1 MCFKS
6 DTPLLNNLGINLESG
21 LEYKKQF
28 VHDKNIRIFVFAFL
42 FVLVLTLG
50 IPTKSYAMDESGKV
64 KWKLIFLSPYGG
76 CTNYQYQMT
85 NQYDEI
91 TSKYFDLYK
100 FENSKYQ
107 PECMPDEKY
116 TSYKPPKDLDLL
128 ILVYDNEIG
137 KKDLRSKDFG
147 GLYNHVGDDR
157 TKNHTII
164 ICDCSNFG
172 YSDPAWDL
180 SHELSHFITYYLGFD
195 LSIVENTIHSVDA
208 KYDQCVEGNRDD
220 SCSSVTTHLSGDYY
234 FSHVTVMTPYGP
246 AIGKKSIAIE
256 NNTINNGVQG
266 DIAGSPIVMNMQK
279 EITKWWLAG
288 KINDTEYSAAL
299 GDMVDK
305 SKNVMPGDNILPANV
320 IFQDSPNGK
329 KENDTFYDKV
339 TKQNQAGLSVLNRV
353 PFKASSNLPDLQ
365 IPQWFKVR
373 ANLWLQGK
381 DMNNN
386 DFVNGVN
393 QLFDIIG
400 KNNDT
405 STLSLAQNHGI
416 SAGHDTAILPV
427 KTNSPSKN
435 VRALTAQLFSP
446 R

>member
-1 MCFKS
+1 MS
-6 DTPLLNNLGINLESG
+6 SGHSLGKTICNQN
-21 LEYKKQF
+21 YKNK
-28 VHDKNIRIFVFAFL
+28 RIFVFAFL
-42 FVLVLTLG
+42 FFLVLTLG
-50 IPTKSYAMDESGKV
+50 IPTKSYAMDETGKV

-107 PECMPDEKY
+107 PDCMSDEKY

-137 KKDLRSKDFG
+137 KKDLRSQDFG
-147 GLYNHVGDDR
+147 GLYNHVGNDR

-172 YSDPAWDL
+172 YSDPVWDL

-195 LSIVENTIHSVDA
+195 LSIVENEIHSVDA
-208 KYDQCVEGNRDD
+208 KYDQCVEGNRDG
-220 SCSSVTTHLSGDYY
+220 SCSKVTTHLTGGNY
-234 FSHVTVMTPYGP
+234 FTYVTVMAPYGP
-246 AIGKKSIAIE
+246 AIGKKSITTENRTGNSGAID
-256 NNTINNGVQG
+256 N
-266 DIAGSPIVMNMQK
+266 IAGSTIVMNMQK
-279 EITKWWLAG
+279 EITKWWLEG
-288 KINDTEYSAAL
+288 KINDTEYSTAL
-299 GDMVDK
+299 GDMMGK
-305 SKNVMPGDNILPANV
+305 SKIIMTGDNRLPANV

-329 KENDTFYDKV
+329 KENDTIYDLV
-339 TKQNQAGLSVLNRV
+339 SNNTQNGFSVLKRV
-353 PFKASSNLPDLQ
+353 PFKAESANSSEKQ
-365 IPQWFKVR
+365 IPQWFKIR

-386 DFVNGVN
+386 DFVNVVN
-393 QLFDIIG
+393 HLFEMKG

-405 STLSLAQNHGI
+405 SLISLTSTHGI
-416 SAGHDTAILPV
+416 STGHTSAIIPT
-427 KTNSPSKN
+427 KTNSTGKSIK
-435 VRALTAQLFSP
+435 ALPVQLFLP

>member
-1 MCFKS
+1 LCFKS
-6 DTPLLNNLGINLESG
+6 DTLLFNNFGINLETG
-21 LEYKKQF
+21 LEYKKKF
-28 VHDKNIRIFVFAFL
+28 VLENNMRIFVFGFL
-42 FVLVLTLG
+42 FVLVLTLC

-64 KWKLIFLSPYGG
+64 KWKLIFLSPYSG

-107 PECMPDEKY
+107 PECIPDEKY

-128 ILVYDNEIG
+128 VLVYDNEIG
-137 KKDLRSKDFG
+137 KKDLRSKDIG
-147 GLYNHVGDDR
+147 GLYNHVGNDR

-172 YSDPAWDL
+172 YSDPVWAL

-195 LSIVENTIHSVDA
+195 LSIVENKIHSVDA
-208 KYDQCVEGNRDD
+208 KYDQCIEGNRDA
-220 SCSSVTTHLSGDYY
+220 SCSGVTTHLTGDYY
-234 FSHVTVMTPYGP
+234 FTHATVMAPYGP
-246 AIGKKSIAIE
+246 AIGKKSIATE
-256 NNTINNGVQG
+256 NNTVNNGALG
-266 DIAGSPIVMNMQK
+266 NIATSPVVMNMQK

-299 GDMVDK
+299 GDMIGK
-305 SKNVMPGDNILPANV
+305 SKNVMTGDNLLPPNV

-329 KENDTFYDKV
+329 KEHDTFYDLVSNK
-339 TKQNQAGLSVLNRV
+339 TQKELSVLNRV
-353 PFKASSNLPDLQ
+353 PFKVSTNLSDLQ

-381 DMNNN
+381 DVNNN
-386 DFVNGVN
+386 DFVNGIIH
-393 QLFDIIG
+393 LFDMRG

-405 STLSLAQNHGI
+405 STVSLTQTHRI
-416 SAGHDTAILPV
+416 SGGHATAILPV
-427 KTNSPSKN
+427 KTNSTTGKSVVLP
-435 VRALTAQLFSP
+435 AQLFFS